1 MLLGAIACAAGAY
14 LAYRYAQGTEPPE
27 IIPSI
32 AILPFSDLSPGK
44 DVEYFSDGLA
54 DEILDA
60 LVNIKGLRVAGRT
73 SSFSFKGK
81 SDDVQTIARKLHV
94 VAVLE
99 GSVRKDGNW
108 LRISAQLIDAVS
120 GFHLWSKS
128 FDRSPTGIFAVQEEI
143 SMAVVQALR
152 DHFHLEAHAA
162 PARAPRTTDEA
173 HAEYLL
179 ARQMLNRGSA
189 DGYRRAMAAF
199 EKTVRLDP
207 SYAPAWVGLA
217 SAAYYS
223 SNLAAEGGAEVD
235 RLRRRAVAAADKAVS
250 LAPNLS
256 EAWAARSYLRGL
268 AEWDWEGAQKDLD
281 TALRL
286 DSGDAQV
293 LRRLGTMLAIFGRLP
308 EALAAV
314 RKSADLDPLATEAWD
329 NLGYLANATDDYAT
343 ARAASARALEIAP
356 EQRYA
361 ATHAAVADLLEG
373 KSARA
378 LAAFESS
385 GDKIFRLEGLAMAQ
399 HDLGNEPQSQRA
411 LSALVAKYGD
421 NSAFQIAQAYAW
433 RGDRDRAFEWL
444 ERGYREH
451 DGGVGYLKVD
461 PLLRKIRD
469 DPRYTA
475 LLRKMKLPQ

>member
-1 MLLGAIACAAGAY
+1 MG
-14 LAYRYAQGTEPPE
+14 
-27 IIPSI
+27 
-32 AILPFSDLSPGK
+32 
-44 DVEYFSDGLA
+44 
-54 DEILDA
+54 
-60 LVNIKGLRVAGRT
+60 
-73 SSFSFKGK
+73 
-81 SDDVQTIARKLHV
+81 
-94 VAVLE
+94 
-99 GSVRKDGNW
+99 
-108 LRISAQLIDAVS
+108 
-120 GFHLWSKS
+120 
-128 FDRSPTGIFAVQEEI
+128 
-143 SMAVVQALR
+143 
-152 DHFHLEAHAA
+152 
-162 PARAPRTTDEA
+162 
-173 HAEYLL
+173 
-179 ARQMLNRGSA
+179 
-189 DGYRRAMAAF
+189 AF
-199 EKTVRLDP
+199 EKTVKLDP
-207 SYAPAWVGLA
+207 TYAPAWVGLA

-373 KSARA
+373 KSAPA
-378 LAAFESS
+378 LAAFEGS
-385 GDKIFRLEGLAMAQ
+385 GDEIFRLEGVAMAQ
-399 HDLGNEPQSQRA
+399 HDLGNEPKSQRA